1 MRVLNSKVRKVWRIR
16 RQHSLG
22 TCVKVPS
29 SMILHYVHVN
39 SVPRS
44 RS

>member
-1 MRVLNSKVRKVWRIR
+1 MRVFNSKVRKVWRIR
-16 RQHSLG
+16 RRQSVG
-22 TCVKVPS
+22 ICVKVPS
-29 SMILHYVHVN
+29 STILPYVHVN